1 LVAMALVG
9 LVLKRTGQ
17 STSGII
23 KTMAGS

>member
-1 LVAMALVG
+1 MALVG